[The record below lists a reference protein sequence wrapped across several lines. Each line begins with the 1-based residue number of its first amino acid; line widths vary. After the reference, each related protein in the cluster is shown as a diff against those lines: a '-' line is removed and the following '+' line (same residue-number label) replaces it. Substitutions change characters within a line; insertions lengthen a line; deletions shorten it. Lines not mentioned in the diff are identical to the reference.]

1 VKQVRIITTFK
12 LLRLFYVSG
21 QGIFTN
27 AASDY
32 DKVNDFASLGA
43 HQIWRKRF
51 IDRLAPANNTK
62 LIDMAT
68 GTGNNNFQI
77 CQVLT
82 IVLKAPQQ
90 FVFSSMSKTTN

>member
-1 VKQVRIITTFK
+1 VNQVRIITTFK

-27 AASDY
+27 SDY

-43 HQIWRKRF
+43 LQIWRKRF

-62 LIDMAT
+62 LIDMAI
-68 GTGNNNFQI
+68 GYRNWQ
-77 CQVLT
+77 
-82 IVLKAPQQ
+82 
-90 FVFSSMSKTTN
+90 